1 MLIVIITIKI
11 NNLYYID
18 KPKQKVSTANAG
30 DYVRTPSS
38 HPEDFV
44 KVENGRFRN
53 KYTNETWDKSRTDHY
68 GSNEWKVGINPRK
81 TPDTNHKITV
91 DASGKI
97 IKFEK

>member
-11 NNLYYID
+11 NTLYYID
-18 KPKQKVSTANAG
+18 KPKQKFSTENAD

-44 KVENGRFRN
+44 RNKQGQFKN
-53 KYTNETWDKSRTDHY
+53 KYTNETWEESLSNHY
-68 GSNEWKVGINPRK
+68 GSNEWKVGINPRE
-81 TPDTNHKITV
+81 TPNRNHKITV

-97 IKFEK
+97 IKFDK